1 MATITW
7 RENPPVKEG
16 LLKSPQEFDF
26 DQAINILEQLDP
38 NAIPLGS
45 ETDPQNEAIRIKS
58 HVSFAIP
65 TSELQS
71 LQHEPDKKPILWI
84 NFLSIAGIQG
94 PLPTPYTETIIDRT
108 RQKDTAFRDF
118 LDIFNHRLATLWHRL
133 RKKIM
138 PGVLQAPPQ
147 ETPIGK
153 TLLQLAGVAH
163 PLLVEGKQLTPQ
175 ILLSY
180 HDVLW
185 KRPHSGAGLLRLIK
199 SYFNVPVVI
208 EQFQGNWCE
217 ARAHDLGKIGSKK
230 GQFNELG
237 KNMILGRKCWN
248 QTAGTNIVIGPL
260 SWEEYCSFLPNNSP
274 ENTLSHFSL
283 LEELSYFF
291 SGINIQIYLC
301 LKLNRFDIK
310 PVILNQKF
318 ALGYNSWLKCDK
330 IQTYNPSIKIAL
342 KQSHR

>member
-1 MATITW
+1 MASITW

-26 DQAINILEQLDP
+26 DQAINILEQLNP
-38 NAIPLGS
+38 GASPLGS
-45 ETDPQNEAIRIKS
+45 ESDPQNEAIRIKS

-71 LQHEPDKKPILWI
+71 LQHDSDNKPILWI

-94 PLPTPYTETIIDRT
+94 PLPTPYTETLIDRT

-153 TLLQLAGVAH
+153 TLLQLAGIAH
-163 PLLVEGKQLTPQ
+163 PNLLQGKQLTQ
-175 ILLSY
+175 EVLLSY

-185 KRPHSGAGLLRLIK
+185 KKPHSGAGLLRLIK
-199 SYFNVPVVI
+199 SYFNVPVMI
-208 EQFQGNWCE
+208 EQFEGSWRE
-217 ARAHDLGKIGSKK
+217 ARVQDLSKIGPRK

-237 KNMILGRKCWN
+237 KNMILGKKCWD
-248 QTAGTNIVIGPL
+248 QSAAASISIGPL
-260 SWEEYCSFLPNNSP
+260 SWDEYCSFLPNALSSD
-274 ENTLSHFSL
+274 TLRPFPL

-291 SGINIQIYLC
+291 IGINTELYLR
-301 LKLNRFDIK
+301 LSLNRFDIK
-310 PVILNQKF
+310 PVLLNRKF
-318 ALGYNSWLKCDK
+318 SLGYNSWLKCDK
-330 IQTYNPSIKIAL
+330 IQTGNPSVRIVL
-342 KQSHR
+342 KQPHA

>member
-38 NAIPLGS
+38 GATPLGS
-45 ETDPQNEAIRIKS
+45 ETDPQNEAIQIKS

-71 LQHEPDKKPILWI
+71 LQQEPDQKPILWI

-94 PLPTPYTETIIDRT
+94 PLPTPYTETVIDRT
-108 RQKDTAFRDF
+108 RQKDTGFRDF
-118 LDIFNHRLATLWHRL
+118 LDIFNHRLATFWHRL

-147 ETPIGK
+147 DAPIGK
-153 TLLQLAGVAH
+153 TLLQIAGIAH
-163 PLLVEGKQLTPQ
+163 PNLLQGLKISPQ
-175 ILLSY
+175 ILMSY
-180 HDVLW
+180 HDIIW

-208 EQFQGNWCE
+208 EQFEGAWRE
-217 ARAHDLGKIGSKK
+217 AHAHDLSKIGSKK

-237 KNMILGRKCWN
+237 KNMILGKKCWD
-248 QTAGTNIVIGPL
+248 QTAAASIAIGPL
-260 SWEEYCSFLPNNSP
+260 SWNEYCSFLPTPASSNVV
-274 ENTLSHFSL
+274 TTFSL
-283 LEELSYFF
+283 LKELSYFF
-291 SGINIQIYLC
+291 IGMNTQIHLR

-310 PVILNQKF
+310 PVMLNRKF

-330 IQTYNPSIKIAL
+330 IQTDNPSIKITL
-342 KQSHR
+342 NQSLR